1 MRKIDSRP
9 NPTAG
14 NLLSEYMTGKIN
26 GRPYKGTRLETM
38 MTESGAKESQNGIA
52 ASTSVNQ

>member
-14 NLLSEYMTGKIN
+14 NLLSDYMLGKIN
-26 GRPYKGTRLETM
+26 GGFRPYKGTKLEEM
-38 MTESGAKESQNGIA
+38 MMASPGEGSPPSQNI
-52 ASTSVNQ
+52 